1 LATLYFDDYRVG
13 YRASSGPYVVRE
25 EELLEFGERF
35 DPRPFHTDPVAAA
48 DSIFGGL
55 VASGCHVF
63 CIRSWL
69 STHLPDQPSL
79 LAGLGS
85 ERLDLPN
92 PVRPGDALSLEVEC
106 LECRASK
113 SRPGAGIVKM
123 RNVVSNQRGEPV
135 MTLDALMLVGGRAPS
150 APSRPL
156 FEENSGA

>member
-1 LATLYFDDYRVG
+1 VATLYFDDYEVG
-13 YRASSGPYVVRE
+13 YRASSGPYEVRE
-25 EELLEFGERF
+25 EELVEFGERF

-48 DSIFGGL
+48 SSIFGGL

-85 ERLDLPN
+85 EKLDLPN

-106 LECRASK
+106 LECRPSR

-123 RNVVSNQRGEPV
+123 RNIVSNQRAEPV
-135 MTLDALMLVGGRAPS
+135 MTLDALMLVGGRPAS
-150 APSRPL
+150 D
-156 FEENSGA
+156 

>member
-1 LATLYFDDYRVG
+1 LATLYFGDYRVG
-13 YRASSGPYVVRE
+13 YRAASGPYAVRE
-25 EELLEFGERF
+25 DEVLEFGTRF

-69 STHLPDQPSL
+69 STHLDDQPFL

-85 ERLDLPN
+85 ESLDLPN
-92 PVRPGDALSLEVEC
+92 PVRPGDELSLEVEC
-106 LECRASK
+106 IECRPSK

-135 MTLDALMLVGGRAPS
+135 MTLDALMLVGGDEAT
-150 APSRPL
+150 
-156 FEENSGA
+156 G